1 MSPLQ
6 ILFQSF
12 PGTFI
17 QSVHHLSILIREKKA
32 QQVSLLSFPKMSRRS
47 VFTLESEAGVR
58 KKGLGLLQN
67 LKTFGHVLGQV
78 DQVIG
83 VPEPGRIRAIL
94 LESKIVYVMQAN
106 ILTGG
111 RVGISLLDSLLPVL
125 M

>member
-17 QSVHHLSILIREKKA
+17 QFIPQLSTLIREKKA
-32 QQVSLLSFPKMSRRS
+32 QQVSLPLSEMNRRS
-47 VFTLESEAGVR
+47 VFTLESEAGGL

-94 LESKIVYVMQAN
+94 PESKIVYVMQAN
-106 ILTGG
+106 IQTGG
-111 RVGISLLDSLLPVL
+111 RVGISLLDPLLP
-125 M
+125 